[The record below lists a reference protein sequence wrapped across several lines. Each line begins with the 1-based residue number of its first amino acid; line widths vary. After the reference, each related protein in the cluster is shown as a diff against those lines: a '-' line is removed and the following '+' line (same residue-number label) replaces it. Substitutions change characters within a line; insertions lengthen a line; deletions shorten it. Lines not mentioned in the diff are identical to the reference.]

1 VVDTSYML
9 CRDESAMVLKMSK
22 RNYDNFMAR
31 VRRRSRHMD
40 VHKYSDVGSRCVVQV
55 HG

>member
-1 VVDTSYML
+1 ML

-31 VRRRSRHMD
+31 VRRRSRHVD
-40 VHKYSDVGSRCVVQV
+40 VQKFADLGIRCVVQV